1 MFHQSDDLHWLSLVL
16 CVINSTVWTIKVS
29 ANLFRTMGKKIVDNI
44 YFTEY
49 LLLVVGF
56 YNFDTF
62 MTDWVS
68 RLVGT
73 KSVIILFYTLINI

>member
-1 MFHQSDDLHWLSLVL
+1 
-16 CVINSTVWTIKVS
+16 
-29 ANLFRTMGKKIVDNI
+29 MGKKIVDNI